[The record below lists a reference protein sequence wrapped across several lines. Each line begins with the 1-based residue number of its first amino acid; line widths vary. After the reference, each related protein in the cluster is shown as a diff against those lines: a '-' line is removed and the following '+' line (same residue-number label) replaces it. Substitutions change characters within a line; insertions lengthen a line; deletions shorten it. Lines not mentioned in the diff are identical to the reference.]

1 MWLNRNAAWRVFIR
15 RSAGAVATRFGDENL
30 APQEMPAAAR
40 RAQNRLESIA
50 DELNSKDGNLI
61 RLRALLMHWAA
72 EDPVGLSER
81 LALSRKKG

>member
-1 MWLNRNAAWRVFIR
+1 
-15 RSAGAVATRFGDENL
+15 L
-30 APQEMPAAAR
+30 APQEIPAAASR
-40 RAQNRLESIA
+40 PQNRLESIA
-50 DELNSKDGNLI
+50 DELNSKDGNLT

>member
-1 MWLNRNAAWRVFIR
+1 
-15 RSAGAVATRFGDENL
+15 
-30 APQEMPAAAR
+30 MPAAA
-40 RAQNRLESIA
+40 RAQNRLESLA
-50 DELNSKDGNLI
+50 DEVKKQDGNLT

>member
-1 MWLNRNAAWRVFIR
+1 
-15 RSAGAVATRFGDENL
+15 
-30 APQEMPAAAR
+30 MPAAGR
-40 RAQNRLESIA
+40 RAQNRLQSID
-50 DELNSKDGNLI
+50 DELKNQDGNLT